1 MEVGNIPRFEQFENK
16 IPQNVEAIKKIQ
28 ETRLLTEEVKNRNI
42 DHPELVQE
50 LVATAKPK
58 LQEAPKAPPVEFM
71 ISNVNFGYN
80 SESKDF
86 YVKVNR
92 SDYMAQYPTDEM
104 MKLKAYLMHLAQEH
118 SIA

>member
-28 ETRLLTEEVKNRNI
+28 ETKLLTEEVKNKNI
-42 DHPELVQE
+42 DHPELIEEFTKTSQ
-50 LVATAKPK
+50 AK
-58 LQEAPKAPPVEFM
+58 LQEAPKAPPIEFM

-80 SESKDF
+80 PESKDF

-92 SDYMAQYPTDEM
+92 SDYMSQYPTDEM
-104 MKLKAYLMHLAQEH
+104 MKLKVYLMHLAQEN